1 VTANGFNGF
10 NTLWTQG
17 PAPIR
22 ASSGGTMPMNPVVV
36 VRGTKLQPH
45 KYPGEHFADMHARM
59 AAVDP
64 WRAGPDVIVTRDD
77 AGNPVFRD
85 RQGRFIR

>member
-1 VTANGFNGF
+1 MTANGFSGF

-17 PAPIR
+17 SPPVR
-22 ASSGGTMPMNPVVV
+22 ASSGGTMPMNPVVTV
-36 VRGTKLQPH
+36 KGTQQLAH
-45 KYPGEHFADMHARM
+45 RYPGQHFADMQAAM
-59 AAVDP
+59 AAADP
-64 WRAGPDVIVTRDD
+64 WRAGSNVIITRDA